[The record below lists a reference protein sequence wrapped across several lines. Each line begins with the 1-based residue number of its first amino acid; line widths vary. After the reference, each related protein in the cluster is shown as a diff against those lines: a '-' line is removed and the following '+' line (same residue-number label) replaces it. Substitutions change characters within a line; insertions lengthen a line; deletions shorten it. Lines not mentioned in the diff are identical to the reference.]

1 MTGSAECID
10 LTIKIFGDCVTG
22 DMCRYRLS
30 PGVRARKERFGLL
43 FYNSGNARLTFVKSG
58 ESFDIVPDSECG
70 FRLMVCSDN
79 EGREQIERTLEALL
93 RRGLIVE
100 TRPGI

>member
-1 MTGSAECID
+1 MTGDI
-10 LTIKIFGDCVTG
+10 
-22 DMCRYRLS
+22 CRYRLS

-43 FYNSGNARLTFVKSG
+43 FYNSRNARLTFVKSG

-70 FRLMVCSDN
+70 FRLMVCRDN
-79 EGREQIERTLEALL
+79 GEGERIKRTLEALL

-100 TRPGI
+100 TRIGI